1 MGLIL
6 NSFEPLTLEQGYQYA
21 LKLLAARDYTAAKLK
36 GKLRSRDYPETIAE
50 SVVTR
55 LAMEG
60 WINDRRFAE
69 RFAESALATLRFFG
83 PRLKLE
89 MRRRGIS
96 AELTDEVPG
105 RVCSEHDEAEG
116 ARLLLEKRFP
126 GFSFSDTTDR
136 EKQRVIAYLQRR
148 GLGFS
153 VIMKVLRGLV

>member
-1 MGLIL
+1 MK
-6 NSFEPLTLEQGYQYA
+6 SFEPLTLERAYQYA
-21 LKLLAARDYTAAKLK
+21 LKLLATRDYTTTKLRE
-36 GKLRSRDYPETIAE
+36 KLRSRNCPETIAE
-50 SVVTR
+50 SVVIR

-96 AELTDEVPG
+96 ADLIDEVLG
-105 RVCSEHDEAEG
+105 MFCGEHDEGEG

-126 GFSFSDTTDR
+126 GFSFSDTTDG
-136 EKQRVIAYLQRR
+136 EKQRVIAFLQRR
-148 GLGFS
+148 GFGFS
-153 VIMKVLRGLV
+153 VIMKAMREQV